1 MAAFSPIGLSGPSV
15 IPKPEAGSSA
25 EPLGLADGPAD
36 GLAQRLLRR
45 RLALVLSHLV
55 VALVALVGIGG
66 ATRVMEAGLACPDW
80 PLCYGVLLPGRQM
93 NLQVFLE
100 WFHRLDAFVV
110 GVALLAVAGV
120 AVWKRRELPG
130 WFGAA
135 ALLALLLVAG
145 QGALGAFTVTRLLAA
160 PMVTAH
166 LATALVLV
174 GLVSAVQQGLASA
187 QPGLTPLP
195 QWWRIV
201 VLLALVGV
209 FSQCLLGGAM
219 ASQWAA
225 DRCLAAGEACRWLGL
240 HRSAA
245 TPAGL
250 LVVAAALASLALPAG
265 QRLVGSLAGT
275 ALVLVA
281 CQVALGVAS
290 LRLQLSVPLV
300 TVAHQIVAALLVA
313 VLAAAAAAG
322 QPERE
327 LSHG

>member
-1 MAAFSPIGLSGPSV
+1 MAAGRRLGQP
-15 IPKPEAGSSA
+15 AGADSSA
-25 EPLGLADGPAD
+25 DSAGLDLVLCRRLGL
-36 GLAQRLLRR
+36 
-45 RLALVLSHLV
+45 VSSHLV
-55 VALVALVGIGG
+55 VALVALVVIGG

-120 AVWKRRELPG
+120 AVWKRQELPG

-135 ALLALLLVAG
+135 ALLALMLVAG
-145 QGALGAFTVTRLLAA
+145 QGALGALTVTRLLAA

-174 GLVSAVQQGLASA
+174 GLVSAVQQGLASPR
-187 QPGLTPLP
+187 PGLTPLP
-195 QWWRIV
+195 RWWRIV
-201 VLLALVGV
+201 ALLALTGV

-225 DRCLAAGEACRWLGL
+225 DRCLAAGEACRWLGI
-240 HRSAA
+240 HRSVAA
-245 TPAGL
+245 PAAL
-250 LVVAAALASLALPAG
+250 LVVTAAFSSLALPSG
-265 QRLVGSLAGT
+265 HRQVRSLACS

-281 CQVALGVAS
+281 SQVALGVAT
-290 LRLQLSVPLV
+290 LRLELGVPLV
-300 TVAHQIVAALLVA
+300 TVGHQIVAALLVA
-313 VLAAAAAAG
+313 VLAAATAAG
-322 QPERE
+322 LPQPEVP
-327 LSHG
+327 HG